1 LFFRSSGKADA
12 QAVRKASASSMI
24 QFANVLAAKDAR
36 CSAAADRFAQIFSSY
51 ALKYE
56 LFTKE

>member
-1 LFFRSSGKADA
+1 
-12 QAVRKASASSMI
+12 MI